1 MEKVLVTGASGY
13 IGLHV
18 IAQLIDR
25 GYLVRGSL
33 RYRDR
38 DSEVR
43 NAISKEVNTENKLE
57 IYNKL
62 INELRCLVCQ
72 NQSIAESNAPFAV
85 DIKNIIKEKINNG
98 ESESQI
104 KNFLVERYSD
114 FILYDPPINLETI
127 FLWFAPFIILTFLVL
142 RVFFSKK

>member
-1 MEKVLVTGASGY
+1 MNNIFFVLFVFN
-13 IGLHV
+13 LHS
-18 IAQLIDR
+18 Q
-25 GYLVRGSL
+25 S
-33 RYRDR
+33 
-38 DSEVR
+38 
-43 NAISKEVNTENKLE
+43 ENKLE

-98 ESESQI
+98 ESENQI
-104 KNFLVERYSD
+104 KNFLVDRYSD
-114 FILYDPPINLETI
+114 FILYDPPINVETI